1 MNLVAT
7 CTDEY
12 NRVQVNAEQQSR
24 KLEDIL
30 KSVIIEERQIKDKEV
45 TLLDKSF
52 EIFT

>member
-30 KSVIIEERQIKDKEV
+30 KSVIIEERQINKEV